1 MMEVRNMRKMWKKFT
16 TILLSLCIAMTM
28 FIGTGGAVV
37 RASNQSPYALWL
49 FKNGTKSTID
59 FYQQFEL
66 NTQYANSGNAVFEVR
81 HANPNKY
88 AGVSYDAEKELVVFD
103 NVNISS
109 TEDDGTYFYANMINF
124 HDCKGIYGK
133 GNTALDV
140 PLYCTDFHGLQ
151 GNTNKFLV
159 DLEPGAKIT
168 LMYGLVEGA
177 EFDIEDRLT
186 LGEGVVKERNVVT
199 TTQGYGD
206 QQYQVSVANYT
217 FTKLIDI
224 STLAATSTLS
234 FTSAE
239 YTGSPI
245 EPTVTVPGMTKDVD
259 YTVAYVNNT
268 EVGTAT
274 VTITGK
280 GKCQGTFTLNF
291 TITAKPV
298 IEEAKDDKGSD
309 YKISTNGDTQEAT
322 YTAPKTKNEKKVT
335 VPDEITLPDGSTA
348 KVTAIAKNAF
358 KGNTKLTNATI
369 GNNVK
374 TIGDNAFNGCSKL
387 TSLKLGNKVENIGK
401 GAVSNC
407 KSLKSVTVPAST
419 KSIGKNAF
427 KGDTNLKTLTINCKN
442 LKSVDKDA
450 IKNINPKATIKLK
463 GSTKQKKAAEKL
475 ITKSKTGYKKSMKI
489 KK

>member
-1 MMEVRNMRKMWKKFT
+1 MKRLCNKMIATILCLTMALCLMPGNEVRAAGT
-16 TILLSLCIAMTM
+16 TISNIPVE
-28 FIGTGGAVV
+28 GHD
-37 RASNQSPYALWL
+37 ASNNPYQLTPHATFALESAT
-49 FKNGTKSTID
+49 FSSADVNGEFHIILEDVTYNWENTRNPLMDADYELGLSYNPYIFCVRPGTLATDTAFSGLLTIPVPSGYDTSSAKVIEIYDMLNEPDDTKRP
-59 FYQQFEL
+59 
-66 NTQYANSGNAVFEVR
+66 V
-81 HANPNKY
+81 
-88 AGVSYDAEKELVVFD
+88 VSY
-103 NVNISS
+103 
-109 TEDDGTYFYANMINF
+109 TE
-124 HDCKGIYGK
+124 
-133 GNTALDV
+133 NTITV
-140 PLYCTDFHGLQ
+140 P
-151 GNTNKFLV
+151 
-159 DLEPGAKIT
+159 AK
-168 LMYGLVEGA
+168 MKYWE
-177 EFDIEDRLT
+177 
-186 LGEGVVKERNVVT
+186 T
-199 TTQGYGD
+199 TTDVSDGNGGYVMVGGFSSHIR
-206 QQYQVSVANYT
+206 VEFKKKV
-217 FTKLIDI
+217 DI
-224 STLAATSTLS
+224 STLKGNAKLS
-234 FTSAE
+234 NTTYE
-239 YTGSPI
+239 YSGAPNTPDVTIPGLTKDTDF
-245 EPTVTVPGMTKDVD
+245 TVT
-259 YTVAYVNNT
+259 YANNI

-280 GKCQGTFTLNF
+280 GLYYGSFDLSF
-291 TITAKPV
+291 TITPKPV
-298 IEEAKDDKGSD
+298 IEEAKDSSGSD
-309 YKISTNGDTQEAT
+309 YKIDSNGTTYEAIF
-322 YTAPKTKNEKKVT
+322 TAPKTKNEKKVT

-475 ITKSKTGYKKSMKI
+475 ITNKKTGYKKSMKI